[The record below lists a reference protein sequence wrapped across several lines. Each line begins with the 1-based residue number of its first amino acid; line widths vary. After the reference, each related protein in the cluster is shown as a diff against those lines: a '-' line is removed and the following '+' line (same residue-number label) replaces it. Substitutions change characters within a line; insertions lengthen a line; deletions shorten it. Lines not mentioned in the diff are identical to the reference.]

1 MKKRIII
8 NYRYHVKGR
17 RIPSKERER
26 NPTKYG

>member
-17 RIPSKERER
+17 RVPSKERQG
-26 NPTKYG
+26 NPPTYG